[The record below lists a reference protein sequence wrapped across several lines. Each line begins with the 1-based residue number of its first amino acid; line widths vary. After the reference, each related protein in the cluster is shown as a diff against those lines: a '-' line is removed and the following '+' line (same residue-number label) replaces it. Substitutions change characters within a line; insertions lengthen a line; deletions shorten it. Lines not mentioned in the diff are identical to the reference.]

1 MARRKEHTHDEIR
14 AMATAA
20 VLRHLEVEPLDSLSL
35 RKVAAAIGYVPS
47 TLVNLF
53 GSYQGLLLAVAEQTL
68 DELYRR
74 LAAKAQAF
82 QDHASQDHASQDLA
96 VQSQASESSQLEA
109 MATAYQQFA
118 FDQPRA
124 FQLVFELKATE
135 EQGLS
140 DHHAQLIAQ
149 LFGLIESCLARL
161 LPELSAEQLL
171 LASRALWG
179 GVHGLVSLAL
189 DDKLFAPGIGIEQAI
204 SHHLAVQLKGLG
216 YDKEA
221 LCC

>member
-14 AMATAA
+14 AMATTA

-53 GSYQGLLLAVAEQTL
+53 GSYQGLLLAVAELTL

-74 LAAKAQAF
+74 LAASAQA
-82 QDHASQDHASQDLA
+82 DPI
-96 VQSQASESSQLEA
+96 QSQASESSQLEA
-109 MATAYQQFA
+109 MAAAYQQFA
-118 FDQPRA
+118 FAQPRA
-124 FQLVFELKATE
+124 FQLIFELKATD

-140 DHHAQLIAQ
+140 EHHAQLIAQ
-149 LFGLIESCLARL
+149 LFGLIEACLARL
-161 LPELSAEQLL
+161 LPELSTEQLL

-179 GVHGLVSLAL
+179 GVHGLVSLSL
-189 DDKLFAPGIGIEQAI
+189 DDKLFAPGISIEQAI

-216 YDKEA
+216 YHKEA

>member
-14 AMATAA
+14 AMATTA

-74 LAAKAQAF
+74 LAASAQA
-82 QDHASQDHASQDLA
+82 DPI
-96 VQSQASESSQLEA
+96 QSQAAESSQLEA
-109 MATAYQQFA
+109 MAAAYQQFA
-118 FDQPRA
+118 FAQPRA
-124 FQLVFELKATE
+124 FQLIFELKATE

-140 DHHAQLIAQ
+140 EHHAQLIAQ
-149 LFGLIESCLARL
+149 LFGLIEACLARL
-161 LPELSAEQLL
+161 LPELSTEQLL

-189 DDKLFAPGIGIEQAI
+189 DDKLFALGIGIEQAI

-216 YDKEA
+216 YHKEA

>member
-20 VLRHLEVEPLDSLSL
+20 VKRHLGGEPLDSLSL
-35 RKVAAAIGYVPS
+35 RKVAQAIGYVPS
-47 TLVNLF
+47 TLVNIF

-68 DELYRR
+68 EELYLR
-74 LAAKAQAF
+74 LAAKAQAP
-82 QDHASQDHASQDLA
+82 
-96 VQSQASESSQLEA
+96 QSQASESSRLEA
-109 MATAYQQFA
+109 MAKAYQQFA
-118 FDQPRA
+118 FEQPRA
-124 FQLVFELKATE
+124 FQLIFELKATD

-140 DHHAQLIAQ
+140 DRHAQLIAQ

-161 LPELSAEQLL
+161 LPELSTEQLL
-171 LASRALWG
+171 LASRGLWG

-189 DDKLFAPGIGIEQAI
+189 DDKLFAPGISIEQAI

-216 YDKEA
+216 YHKEA

>member
-74 LAAKAQAF
+74 LAASAQA
-82 QDHASQDHASQDLA
+82 DPI
-96 VQSQASESSQLEA
+96 QSQASESSQLEA
-109 MATAYQQFA
+109 MAGAYQQFA
-118 FDQPRA
+118 FAQPRA
-124 FQLVFELKATE
+124 FQLIFELKATE

-140 DHHAQLIAQ
+140 EHHAQLIAQ
-149 LFGLIESCLARL
+149 LFGLIEACLARL
-161 LPELSAEQLL
+161 LPELSTEQLL
-171 LASRALWG
+171 LSSRALWG

-189 DDKLFAPGIGIEQAI
+189 DDKLFAPGIGIVQAI
-204 SHHLAVQLKGLG
+204 SHHLTVQLKGLG
-216 YDKEA
+216 YHKEA

>member
-14 AMATAA
+14 AMATTA

-68 DELYRR
+68 DELYRH
-74 LAAKAQAF
+74 LAAKAQISQAN
-82 QDHASQDHASQDLA
+82 ASQAPA
-96 VQSQASESSQLEA
+96 AQSQASESSQLEA
-109 MATAYQQFA
+109 MAAAYQQFA
-118 FDQPRA
+118 FAQPRA
-124 FQLVFELKATE
+124 FQLIFELKATE

-216 YDKEA
+216 YHKEA